1 VNFFIQRPIFAMSIA
16 LVMIL
21 AGAICMLVL
30 PIAQYP
36 PLVPPQVQVST
47 QYIGAGAD
55 VVASTVTTP
64 LEEKINGAAGMIY
77 MTSTSTN
84 NGDSAITVTFD
95 VGFDQ
100 DIGQMEILTRS
111 NEALSELPPEVNQI
125 GLTIQKHSSNML
137 LAVNLISPKGT
148 YEARF
153 LQNYADI
160 HITDAL
166 SRIPGVAEIENF
178 GLSKYAMRI
187 WLDPARLT
195 NLGLTA
201 MDVENAIQEQNQ
213 QVAVGTVGQAPA
225 PPGQA
230 FQYQLNTLGR
240 LEQVSQF
247 EDIIVRANPDGS
259 VVRIRDVARV
269 ELGAEE
275 YDWDT
280 KLSGKPT
287 ATIIVFQLA
296 EANGL
301 QIKTAITETMNKLA
315 KHFPDD
321 MQWVMRYDT
330 TLFITESIKEVIV
343 TLLEAVALVVLVVF
357 IFLQNFRAVLI
368 PTIAVPV
375 SLIGT
380 FAFMKIFGFS
390 INSLSMLGMVLAVAL
405 VVDDAIVV
413 VENVM
418 RKLEEGGQRD
428 IKEITAEAVNEV
440 RGPIVATTL
449 VLMAVFVPVAFIP
462 GMTGMLNKQFA
473 LTIAMAVGLSGFNSL
488 TLSPALCAVFLRPGS
503 GKTNAFFR
511 AFNKGFDKLANGYAA
526 SVKVMAGKW
535 YLVFAVFAG
544 LCLLTVFCFRAIPG
558 GFVPEED
565 QGYFLALVQLPDAA
579 TIERT
584 QAVMKQVS
592 KMAQKTPGVADVV
605 EVSGYNVID
614 QIKQPFTGFAFVILK
629 PWDERKTPET
639 QLEAIMAGMRA
650 KVSTIPQ
657 ARVMIANAPSIPGL
671 GATGGFKYEIQDL
684 NDQGVEAL
692 TRAVDNFI
700 SEARKRPELVGVY
713 TTFNAAVPQRFLDV
727 DRTKAKTRKVSI
739 TDIFDTLQ
747 INLGSLYVNEFNKYG
762 RIYRVYLQA
771 EAGARSDEADITRL
785 KVRNQE
791 GDMID
796 LSAFIRTRPVFGPY
810 NIPHYNMYKS
820 IAVNGNNAPGYSS
833 GQAIKTM
840 EELADTALPE
850 GFGTEWT
857 DITYQQL
864 KAGNLAPIIFGLS
877 LVFVFLVLSAQYE
890 SWSMPIMV
898 LLGVPFGLLGAVAAL
913 LLRGLDLDTY
923 GQIGLVMLIGLT
935 AKNGILIVE
944 FAAEQRRQ
952 GASVLDAAMKAAR
965 IRLRPILMT
974 ALAFIIG
981 LMPLVI
987 ASGAGAGARRS
998 LGTTVVGG
1006 LTVATILIIFV
1017 PIFYYAIERLRERK
1031 SPNQTGDAAP
1041 GDHAAAADSSAEPQ
1055 ET

>member
-1 VNFFIQRPIFAMSIA
+1 MSIA
-16 LVMIL
+16 LVMVL
-21 AGAICMLVL
+21 AGAISMLVL

-77 MTSTSTN
+77 MSSTSTN
-84 NGDSAITVTFD
+84 NGDSAITVTFE
-95 VGFDQ
+95 VGSDQ
-100 DIGQMEILTRS
+100 DIGQMELLTRS
-111 NEALSELPPEVNQI
+111 NEALSELPPEVNQV

-148 YEARF
+148 YDARF

-166 SRIPGVAEIENF
+166 SRIPGVAQINNF

-201 MDVENAIQEQNQ
+201 TDVENAVNEQNQ
-213 QVAVGTVGQAPA
+213 QVATGTVGQAPA
-225 PPGQA
+225 PAGQA

-269 ELGAEE
+269 ELGSEE

-280 KLSGKPT
+280 KIDGKPT
-287 ATIIVFQLA
+287 ATLVVFQLA
-296 EANGL
+296 DANGL
-301 QIKTAITETMNKLA
+301 QIKAAVSETMDRLA
-315 KHFPDD
+315 KNFPED
-321 MQWVMRYDT
+321 MQWIIRYDT

-343 TLLEAVALVVLVVF
+343 TLLEAIVLVVLVVF

-375 SLIGT
+375 SLIGA

-462 GMTGMLNKQFA
+462 GMTGMLYNQFA

-488 TLSPALCAVFLRPGS
+488 TLSPALCAVLLRPGS

-511 AFNKGFDKLANGYAA
+511 AFNKGFEKLSSGYAA
-526 SVKVMAGKW
+526 SVKVMAGKL

-544 LCLLTVFCFRAIPG
+544 LCLLTVFFFRAIPA

-565 QGYFLALVQLPDAA
+565 QGYLYALVELPDAA

-584 QAVMKQVS
+584 QAVMKQVNDI
-592 KMAQKTPGVADVV
+592 ARQTPGVADL
-605 EVSGYNVID
+605 VSVAGYNVID
-614 QIKQPFTGFAFVILK
+614 MVKQPFAGFAFVILK
-629 PWDERKTPET
+629 PWGERKTPQT
-639 QLEAIMAGMRA
+639 QLEAIMAGLRA
-650 KVSTIPQ
+650 KVSQISQ

-671 GATGGFKYEIQDL
+671 SATGGFKFEIQDL
-684 NDQGVEAL
+684 NDQGIEAL
-692 TRAVDNFI
+692 SKAVDNFI
-700 SEARKRPELVGVY
+700 GEARKRPELTGVY
-713 TTFNAAVPQRFLDV
+713 TTFNPAVPQRYLEV

-771 EAGARSDEADITRL
+771 EAEARSDEADITRL
-785 KVRNQE
+785 KVRNAD

-796 LSAFIRTRPVFGPY
+796 LSAFIRTRPIFGPY

-840 EELADTALPE
+840 EELAGKVLPE

-857 DITYQQL
+857 ELTYQQL

-890 SWSMPIMV
+890 SWAMPMMV
-898 LLGVPFGLLGAVAAL
+898 LLGVPLGLMGAVGAL
-913 LLRGLDLDTY
+913 LLRSLDLDTY

-952 GASVLDAAMKAAR
+952 GASVLDAAMKAAQ

-987 ASGAGAGARRS
+987 ASGAGASARRS

-1017 PIFYYAIERLRERK
+1017 PIFYYAIETLRERK
-1031 SPNQTGDAAP
+1031 SPSQTGDVAP
-1041 GDHAAAADSSAEPQ
+1041 EDRAAAADSSAEPQ

>member
-1 VNFFIQRPIFAMSIA
+1 MNFFIQRPIFAMSIA

-21 AGAICMLVL
+21 AGAISMLVL

-247 EDIIVRANPDGS
+247 EDIIARANPDGS

-511 AFNKGFDKLANGYAA
+511 AFNKGFDKLTNGYAA

-544 LCLLTVFCFRAIPG
+544 LCLLTVFLFRAIPG

-584 QAVMKQVS
+584 KSVMNQVS
-592 KMAQKTPGVADVV
+592 EMAQKTPGVADVV
-605 EVSGYNVID
+605 EVAGYNVID

-650 KVSTIPQ
+650 KVSAIPQ

-692 TRAVDNFI
+692 THAVDNFI

-898 LLGVPFGLLGAVAAL
+898 LLGVPFGLLGAAAAL

-952 GASVLDAAMKAAR
+952 GASVLDAAMKAAQ

-987 ASGAGAGARRS
+987 ASGAGANSRRS

-1041 GDHAAAADSSAEPQ
+1041 EDHPAAADASAEPQ

>member
-1 VNFFIQRPIFAMSIA
+1 
-16 LVMIL
+16 
-21 AGAICMLVL
+21 
-30 PIAQYP
+30 
-36 PLVPPQVQVST
+36 
-47 QYIGAGAD
+47 
-55 VVASTVTTP
+55 
-64 LEEKINGAAGMIY
+64 
-77 MTSTSTN
+77 
-84 NGDSAITVTFD
+84 
-95 VGFDQ
+95 
-100 DIGQMEILTRS
+100 
-111 NEALSELPPEVNQI
+111 
-125 GLTIQKHSSNML
+125 ML

-148 YEARF
+148 YDARF

-166 SRIPGVAEIENF
+166 SRIPGVAQINNF

-201 MDVENAIQEQNQ
+201 TDVENAVNEQNQ
-213 QVAVGTVGQAPA
+213 QVATGTVGQAPA
-225 PPGQA
+225 PAGQA

-269 ELGAEE
+269 ELGSEE

-280 KLSGKPT
+280 KIDGKPT
-287 ATIIVFQLA
+287 ATLVVFQLA
-296 EANGL
+296 DANGL
-301 QIKTAITETMNKLA
+301 QIKAAVSETMDRLA
-315 KHFPDD
+315 KNFPED
-321 MQWVMRYDT
+321 MQWIIRYDT

-343 TLLEAVALVVLVVF
+343 TLLEAIVLVVLVVF
-357 IFLQNFRAVLI
+357 VFLQNFRAVLI

-375 SLIGT
+375 SLIGA

-462 GMTGMLNKQFA
+462 GMTGMLYNQFA

-488 TLSPALCAVFLRPGS
+488 TLSPALCAVLLRPGS

-511 AFNKGFDKLANGYAA
+511 AFNKGFEKLSSGYAA
-526 SVKVMAGKW
+526 SVKVMAGKL

-544 LCLLTVFCFRAIPG
+544 LCLLTVFFFRAIPV

-565 QGYFLALVQLPDAA
+565 QGYLYALVELPDAA

-584 QAVMKQVS
+584 QAVMKQVNDI
-592 KMAQKTPGVADVV
+592 ARQTPGVADL
-605 EVSGYNVID
+605 VSVAGYNVID
-614 QIKQPFTGFAFVILK
+614 MVKQPFAGFAFVILK
-629 PWDERKTPET
+629 PWGERKTPQT
-639 QLEAIMAGMRA
+639 QLEAIMAGLRA
-650 KVSTIPQ
+650 KVSQISQ

-671 GATGGFKYEIQDL
+671 SATGGFKFEIQDL
-684 NDQGVEAL
+684 NDQGIEAL
-692 TRAVDNFI
+692 SKAVDNFI
-700 SEARKRPELVGVY
+700 GEARKRPELTGVY
-713 TTFNAAVPQRFLDV
+713 TTFNPAVPQRYLEV

-771 EAGARSDEADITRL
+771 EADARSDEADITRL
-785 KVRNQE
+785 KVRNAD

-796 LSAFIRTRPVFGPY
+796 LSAFIRTRPIFGPY

-840 EELADTALPE
+840 EELAGKVLPE

-857 DITYQQL
+857 ELTYQQL

-890 SWSMPIMV
+890 SWAMPMMV
-898 LLGVPFGLLGAVAAL
+898 LLGVPLGLMGAVGAL
-913 LLRGLDLDTY
+913 LLRSLDLDTY

-935 AKNGILIVE
+935 AKNGIRGHE
-944 FAAEQRRQ
+944 
-952 GASVLDAAMKAAR
+952 GG
-965 IRLRPILMT
+965 PN
-974 ALAFIIG
+974 
-981 LMPLVI
+981 PL
-987 ASGAGAGARRS
+987 
-998 LGTTVVGG
+998 
-1006 LTVATILIIFV
+1006 
-1017 PIFYYAIERLRERK
+1017 
-1031 SPNQTGDAAP
+1031 
-1041 GDHAAAADSSAEPQ
+1041 AADSDDGPGLYHRTDAPGHSQRRRSQCPAFPWNHGCRGVDGCHHSDHLC
-1055 ET
+1055 THFLLCH

>member
-1 VNFFIQRPIFAMSIA
+1 
-16 LVMIL
+16 
-21 AGAICMLVL
+21 MLVL

-511 AFNKGFDKLANGYAA
+511 AFNKGFDKLTNGYAA

-544 LCLLTVFCFRAIPG
+544 LCLLTVFLFRAIPG

-584 QAVMKQVS
+584 KSVMNQVS
-592 KMAQKTPGVADVV
+592 EMAQKTPGVADVV
-605 EVSGYNVID
+605 EVAGYNVID

-650 KVSTIPQ
+650 KVSAIPQ

-692 TRAVDNFI
+692 THAVDNFI

-898 LLGVPFGLLGAVAAL
+898 LLGVPFGLLGAAAAL

-952 GASVLDAAMKAAR
+952 GASVLDAAMKAAQ

-987 ASGAGAGARRS
+987 ASGAGANSRRS

-1041 GDHAAAADSSAEPQ
+1041 EDHPAAADASAEPQ

>member
-21 AGAICMLVL
+21 AGAISMLVL
-30 PIAQYP
+30 PISQYP

-77 MTSTSTN
+77 MSSTSTN
-84 NGDSAITVTFD
+84 NGDSAITVTFE
-95 VGFDQ
+95 VGSDQ
-100 DIGQMEILTRS
+100 DIGQMELLTRS
-111 NEALSELPPEVNQI
+111 NEALSELPPEVNQV

-148 YEARF
+148 YDARF

-166 SRIPGVAEIENF
+166 SRIPGVAQINNF

-201 MDVENAIQEQNQ
+201 TDVENAVNEQNQ
-213 QVAVGTVGQAPA
+213 QVATGTVGQAPA
-225 PPGQA
+225 PAGQA

-269 ELGAEE
+269 ELGSEE

-280 KLSGKPT
+280 KIDGKPT
-287 ATIIVFQLA
+287 ATLVVFQLA
-296 EANGL
+296 DANGL
-301 QIKTAITETMNKLA
+301 QIKAAVSETMDRLA
-315 KHFPDD
+315 KNFPED
-321 MQWVMRYDT
+321 MQWIIRYDT

-343 TLLEAVALVVLVVF
+343 TLLEAIVLVVLVVF

-375 SLIGT
+375 SLIGA

-462 GMTGMLNKQFA
+462 GMTGMLYNQFA

-488 TLSPALCAVFLRPGS
+488 TLSPALCAVLLRPGS

-511 AFNKGFDKLANGYAA
+511 AFNKGFEKLSSGYAA
-526 SVKVMAGKW
+526 SVKVMAGKL

-544 LCLLTVFCFRAIPG
+544 LCLLTVFFFRAIPA

-565 QGYFLALVQLPDAA
+565 QGYLYALVELPDAA

-584 QAVMKQVS
+584 QAVMKQVNDI
-592 KMAQKTPGVADVV
+592 ARQTPGVADL
-605 EVSGYNVID
+605 VSVAGYNVID
-614 QIKQPFTGFAFVILK
+614 MVKQPFAGFAFVILK
-629 PWDERKTPET
+629 PWGERKTPQT
-639 QLEAIMAGMRA
+639 QLEAIMAGLRA
-650 KVSTIPQ
+650 KVSQISQ

-671 GATGGFKYEIQDL
+671 SATGGFKFEIQDL
-684 NDQGVEAL
+684 NDQGIEAL
-692 TRAVDNFI
+692 SKAVDNFI
-700 SEARKRPELVGVY
+700 GEARKRPELTGVY
-713 TTFNAAVPQRFLDV
+713 TTFNPAVPQRYLEV

-771 EAGARSDEADITRL
+771 EAEARSDEADITRL
-785 KVRNQE
+785 KVRNAD

-796 LSAFIRTRPVFGPY
+796 LSAFIRTRPIFGPY

-840 EELADTALPE
+840 EELAGKVLPE

-857 DITYQQL
+857 ELTYQQL

-890 SWSMPIMV
+890 SWAMPMMV
-898 LLGVPFGLLGAVAAL
+898 LLGVPLGLMGAVGAL
-913 LLRGLDLDTY
+913 LLRSLDLDTY

-952 GASVLDAAMKAAR
+952 GASVLDAAMKAAQ

-987 ASGAGAGARRS
+987 ASGAGASARRS

-1017 PIFYYAIERLRERK
+1017 PIFYYAIETLRERK
-1031 SPNQTGDAAP
+1031 SPSQTGDAAP
-1041 GDHAAAADSSAEPQ
+1041 EDRAAAADSSAEPQ

>member
-1 VNFFIQRPIFAMSIA
+1 MSIA
-16 LVMIL
+16 LVMVL
-21 AGAICMLVL
+21 AGAISMLVL

-77 MTSTSTN
+77 MSSTSTN
-84 NGDSAITVTFD
+84 NGDSAITVTFE
-95 VGFDQ
+95 VGSDQ
-100 DIGQMEILTRS
+100 DIGQMELLTRS
-111 NEALSELPPEVNQI
+111 NEALSELPPEVNQV

-148 YEARF
+148 YDARF

-166 SRIPGVAEIENF
+166 SRIPGVAQINNF

-201 MDVENAIQEQNQ
+201 TDVENAVNEQNQ
-213 QVAVGTVGQAPA
+213 QVATGTVGQAPA
-225 PPGQA
+225 PAGQA

-269 ELGAEE
+269 ELGSEE

-280 KLSGKPT
+280 KIDGKPT
-287 ATIIVFQLA
+287 ATLVVFQLA
-296 EANGL
+296 DANGL
-301 QIKTAITETMNKLA
+301 QIKAAVSETMDRLA
-315 KHFPDD
+315 KNFPED
-321 MQWVMRYDT
+321 MQWIIRYDT

-343 TLLEAVALVVLVVF
+343 TLLEAIVLVVLVVF

-375 SLIGT
+375 SLIGA

-462 GMTGMLNKQFA
+462 GMTGMLYNQFA

-488 TLSPALCAVFLRPGS
+488 TLSPALCAVLLRPGS

-511 AFNKGFDKLANGYAA
+511 AFNKGFEKLSSGYAA
-526 SVKVMAGKW
+526 SVKVMAGKL

-544 LCLLTVFCFRAIPG
+544 LCLLTVFFFRAIPA

-565 QGYFLALVQLPDAA
+565 QGYLYALVELPDAA

-584 QAVMKQVS
+584 QAVMKQVNDI
-592 KMAQKTPGVADVV
+592 ARQTPGVADL
-605 EVSGYNVID
+605 VSVAGYNVID
-614 QIKQPFTGFAFVILK
+614 MVKQPFAGFAFVILK
-629 PWDERKTPET
+629 PWGERKTPQT
-639 QLEAIMAGMRA
+639 QLEAIMAGLRA
-650 KVSTIPQ
+650 KVSQISQ

-671 GATGGFKYEIQDL
+671 SATGGFKFEIQDL
-684 NDQGVEAL
+684 NDQGIEAL
-692 TRAVDNFI
+692 SKAVDNFI
-700 SEARKRPELVGVY
+700 GEARKRPELTGVY
-713 TTFNAAVPQRFLDV
+713 TTFNPAVPQRYLEV

-771 EAGARSDEADITRL
+771 EAEARSDEADITRL
-785 KVRNQE
+785 KVRNAD

-796 LSAFIRTRPVFGPY
+796 LSAFIRTRPIFGPY

-840 EELADTALPE
+840 EELAGKVLPE

-857 DITYQQL
+857 ELTYQQL

-890 SWSMPIMV
+890 SWAMPMMV
-898 LLGVPFGLLGAVAAL
+898 LLGVPLGLMGAVGAL
-913 LLRGLDLDTY
+913 LLRSLDLDTY

-952 GASVLDAAMKAAR
+952 GASVLDAAMKAAQ

-987 ASGAGAGARRS
+987 ASGAGASARRS

-1031 SPNQTGDAAP
+1031 SPSQTGDAAP
-1041 GDHAAAADSSAEPQ
+1041 EEGDTAADAGAKA
-1055 ET
+1055 

>member
-1 VNFFIQRPIFAMSIA
+1 MSIA

-21 AGAICMLVL
+21 AGAVCMLVL

-55 VVASTVTTP
+55 IVANTVTTP
-64 LEEKINGAAGMIY
+64 LEEKINGAAGAIY
-77 MTSTSTN
+77 MSSTSTN

-100 DIGQMEILTRS
+100 DIGQMELLTRS
-111 NEALSELPPEVNQI
+111 NEAISELPPEVTQV

-148 YEARF
+148 YDARF

-166 SRIPGVAEIENF
+166 ARIPGVSQVNNF

-201 MDVENAIQEQNQ
+201 MDVENAIKEQNQ
-213 QVAVGTVGQAPA
+213 QAATGTIGQAPA

-240 LEQVSQF
+240 LDQVSQF
-247 EDIIVRANPDGS
+247 EDIIVSANPDGS
-259 VVRIRDVARV
+259 VVRIRDIARV

-280 KLSGKPT
+280 KLNGKPT
-287 ATIIVFQLA
+287 ATLIVFQLA
-296 EANGL
+296 DANGL
-301 QIKTAITETMNKLA
+301 QIKAAVTKTMNKLA
-315 KHFPDD
+315 QHFPED

-343 TLLEAVALVVLVVF
+343 TLLEAVLLVVLVVF

-375 SLIGT
+375 SLIGA
-380 FAFMKIFGFS
+380 FAFMKMFGFS

-428 IKEITAEAVNEV
+428 MKELTAEAVNEV
-440 RGPIVATTL
+440 RGPIIATTL

-462 GMTGMLNKQFA
+462 GMTGMLYNQFA

-488 TLSPALCAVFLRPGS
+488 TLSPALCAVLLRPAS
-503 GKTNAFFR
+503 GKTNRLFK
-511 AFNKGFDKLANGYAA
+511 AFNAGFDKLAKGYAA
-526 SVKVMAGKW
+526 AVKVMARLWVG
-535 YLVFAVFAG
+535 VFAVFGG
-544 LCLLTVFCFRAIPG
+544 LCVLTVLLFGAIPG

-565 QGYFLALVQLPDAA
+565 QGYFLAIVELPDAA

-584 QAVMKQVS
+584 QAVMETVS
-592 KMAQKTPGVADVV
+592 EMAQKTAGVADVV
-605 EVSGYNVID
+605 EVSGYNIID
-614 QIKQPFTGFAFVILK
+614 QIKQPFTGFAFIILK
-629 PWDERKTPET
+629 PWDERKKQET
-639 QLEAIMAGMRA
+639 RLKGVMTAMQA
-650 KVSTIPQ
+650 KVAEIPQ
-657 ARVMIANAPSIPGL
+657 ARVLIANAPSIPGL
-671 GATGGFKYEIQDL
+671 SATGGFKFEIQDL
-684 NDQGVEAL
+684 NDQGIDALAQAVE
-692 TRAVDNFI
+692 NFI
-700 SEARKRPELVGVY
+700 GQARKRPELAGVY
-713 TTFNAAVPQRFLDV
+713 TTFNPAVPQRYLDI
-727 DRTKAKTRKVSI
+727 DRVKAKTRKVAIS
-739 TDIFDTLQ
+739 DILDTLQ

-762 RIYRVYLQA
+762 RVYRVYLQA
-771 EAGARSDEADITRL
+771 EAHARSDETDIGQL
-785 KVRNQE
+785 KVRNAE
-791 GDMID
+791 GDMIE
-796 LSAFIRTRPVFGPY
+796 LSAFITSRAMTGPY

-820 IAVNGNNAPGYSS
+820 IAVNGNSAPGYSS

-840 EELADTALPE
+840 EELAQTALPE

-857 DITYQQL
+857 ELTYQQL

-877 LVFVFLVLSAQYE
+877 IVFVFLVLSAQYE

-898 LLGVPFGLLGAVAAL
+898 LLGVPLGLLGAVAAL
-913 LLRGLDLDTY
+913 LVRSLDLDTY

-952 GASVLDAAMKAAR
+952 GAGVLEAAMKAAQ

-974 ALAFIIG
+974 ALAFVIG
-981 LMPLVI
+981 LIPLVI
-987 ASGAGAGARRS
+987 ASGAGANARRS

-1006 LTVATILIIFV
+1006 LAVATILIIFV
-1017 PIFYYAIERLRERK
+1017 PIFYYAIQKFRERK
-1031 SPNQTGDAAP
+1031 SPKQDSDPATESR
-1041 GDHAAAADSSAEPQ
+1041 HSTSSADAKHEV
-1055 ET
+1055 T

>member
-1 VNFFIQRPIFAMSIA
+1 
-16 LVMIL
+16 
-21 AGAICMLVL
+21 
-30 PIAQYP
+30 
-36 PLVPPQVQVST
+36 
-47 QYIGAGAD
+47 
-55 VVASTVTTP
+55 
-64 LEEKINGAAGMIY
+64 
-77 MTSTSTN
+77 
-84 NGDSAITVTFD
+84 
-95 VGFDQ
+95 
-100 DIGQMEILTRS
+100 
-111 NEALSELPPEVNQI
+111 
-125 GLTIQKHSSNML
+125 
-137 LAVNLISPKGT
+137 
-148 YEARF
+148 
-153 LQNYADI
+153 
-160 HITDAL
+160 
-166 SRIPGVAEIENF
+166 
-178 GLSKYAMRI
+178 MRI

-201 MDVENAIQEQNQ
+201 MDVENAIKEQNQ
-213 QVAVGTVGQAPA
+213 QAATGTIGQAPA
-225 PPGQA
+225 PAGQA

-240 LEQVSQF
+240 LEQASQF
-247 EDIIVRANPDGS
+247 ENIIVRADPDGS
-259 VVRIRDVARV
+259 MVHIHDVARV

-280 KLSGKPT
+280 KLDGKPT
-287 ATIIVFQLA
+287 ATLVVFQLA

-301 QIKTAITETMNKLA
+301 QIKTAVSETMNKLA
-315 KHFPDD
+315 KNFPAD

-375 SLIGT
+375 SLIGA

-418 RKLEEGGQRD
+418 RKLEEGGQRSM
-428 IKEITAEAVNEV
+428 KEITAEAVNEV

-462 GMTGMLNKQFA
+462 GMTGMLYNQFA

-488 TLSPALCAVFLRPGS
+488 TLSPALCAVLLRPGS
-503 GKTNAFFR
+503 GKTNTFFR
-511 AFNKGFDKLANGYAA
+511 AFNKGFEKLSSGYAA
-526 SVKVMAGKW
+526 SVKVMARMW
-535 YLVFAVFAG
+535 YVVLAVFIG
-544 LCLLTVFCFRAIPG
+544 LCLLTAFWFGSIPG

-565 QGYFLALVQLPDAA
+565 QGYLLALVELPDAA

-584 QAVMKQVS
+584 QAVIKQVNDI
-592 KMAQKTPGVADVV
+592 ALQTPGVADVV
-605 EVSGYNVID
+605 AIAGYNVID
-614 QIKQPFTGFAFVILK
+614 QIKQPFAGFAFVIFK
-629 PWDERKTPET
+629 PWDERKKPET
-639 QLEAIMAGMRA
+639 RLEGIMAGLRA
-650 KVSTIPQ
+650 KVSEIPQ
-657 ARVMIANAPSIPGL
+657 ARVLIANAPSIPGL
-671 GATGGFKYEIQDL
+671 SATGGFKFEIQDL
-684 NDQGVEAL
+684 NDQGTEAL
-692 TRAVDNFI
+692 SKAVDNFI
-700 SEARKRPELVGVY
+700 AEARKRPELAGVY
-713 TTFNAAVPQRFLDV
+713 TTFNPAVPQRYLDV

-762 RIYRVYLQA
+762 RVYRVYLQA
-771 EAGARSDEADITRL
+771 EADARSDEADITRL
-785 KVRNQE
+785 KVRNQD

-796 LSAFIRTRPVFGPY
+796 LSAFIRTHPMTGPY

-833 GQAIKTM
+833 GQAIKAM
-840 EELADTALPE
+840 EDLADTVLPE
-850 GFGTEWT
+850 AFGTEWT
-857 DITYQQL
+857 ELTYQQL

-877 LVFVFLVLSAQYE
+877 LVFVFLILAAQYE
-890 SWSMPIMV
+890 SWAMPIMV
-898 LLGVPFGLLGAVAAL
+898 LLGVPLGLMGAVGAL

-944 FAAEQRRQ
+944 FAAEQHRQ
-952 GASVLDAAMKAAR
+952 GASVLDAAMAAAR

-987 ASGAGAGARRS
+987 ASGAGANARRS

-1006 LTVATILIIFV
+1006 LTVATVLIIFV

-1031 SPNQTGDAAP
+1031 AP
-1041 GDHAAAADSSAEPQ
+1041 KQGGGSAPEGGKVKTDPDVKTQ
-1055 ET
+1055 GA

>member
-1 VNFFIQRPIFAMSIA
+1 MSIA

-21 AGAICMLVL
+21 AGAVCMLVL

-55 VVASTVTTP
+55 IVANTVTTP
-64 LEEKINGAAGMIY
+64 LEEKINGAAGAIY
-77 MTSTSTN
+77 MSSTSTN

-100 DIGQMEILTRS
+100 DIGQMELLTRS
-111 NEALSELPPEVNQI
+111 NEAISELPPEVTQV

-148 YEARF
+148 YDARF

-166 SRIPGVAEIENF
+166 ARIPGVSQVNNF

-201 MDVENAIQEQNQ
+201 MDVENAIKEQNQ
-213 QVAVGTVGQAPA
+213 QAATGTIGQAPA

-240 LEQVSQF
+240 LDQVSQF
-247 EDIIVRANPDGS
+247 EDIIVSANPDGS
-259 VVRIRDVARV
+259 VVRIRDIARV

-280 KLSGKPT
+280 KLNGKPT
-287 ATIIVFQLA
+287 ATLIVFQLA
-296 EANGL
+296 DANGL
-301 QIKTAITETMNKLA
+301 QIKAAVTKTMNKLA
-315 KHFPDD
+315 QHFPED

-343 TLLEAVALVVLVVF
+343 TLLEAVLLVVLVVF

-375 SLIGT
+375 SLIGA
-380 FAFMKIFGFS
+380 FAFMKMFGFS

-428 IKEITAEAVNEV
+428 MKELTAEAVNEV
-440 RGPIVATTL
+440 RGPIIATTL

-462 GMTGMLNKQFA
+462 GMTGMLYNQFA

-488 TLSPALCAVFLRPGS
+488 TLSPALCAVLLRPAT
-503 GKTNAFFR
+503 GKTNRFFK
-511 AFNKGFDKLANGYAA
+511 AFNAGFDKLAKGYAA
-526 SVKVMAGKW
+526 AVKVMARLWVG
-535 YLVFAVFAG
+535 VFAVFGG
-544 LCLLTVFCFRAIPG
+544 LCVLTVLLFGAIPG

-565 QGYFLALVQLPDAA
+565 QGYFLAIVELPDAA

-584 QAVMKQVS
+584 QAVMETVS
-592 KMAQKTPGVADVV
+592 EMAQKTAGVADVV
-605 EVSGYNVID
+605 EVSGYNIID
-614 QIKQPFTGFAFVILK
+614 QIKQPFTGFAFIILK
-629 PWDERKTPET
+629 PWDERKKQET
-639 QLEAIMAGMRA
+639 RLKGVMTAMQA
-650 KVSTIPQ
+650 KVAEIPQ
-657 ARVMIANAPSIPGL
+657 ARVLIANAPSIPGL
-671 GATGGFKYEIQDL
+671 SATGGFKFEIQDL
-684 NDQGVEAL
+684 NDQGIDALAQAVE
-692 TRAVDNFI
+692 NFI
-700 SEARKRPELVGVY
+700 GQARKRPELAGVY
-713 TTFNAAVPQRFLDV
+713 TTFNPAVPQRYLDI
-727 DRTKAKTRKVSI
+727 DRVKAKTRKVAIS
-739 TDIFDTLQ
+739 DILDTLQ

-762 RIYRVYLQA
+762 RVYRVYLQA
-771 EAGARSDEADITRL
+771 EAHARSDETDIGQL
-785 KVRNQE
+785 KVRNAE
-791 GDMID
+791 GDMIE
-796 LSAFIRTRPVFGPY
+796 LSAFITSRAMTGPY

-820 IAVNGNNAPGYSS
+820 IAVNGNSAPGYSS

-840 EELADTALPE
+840 EELAQTALPE

-857 DITYQQL
+857 ELTYQQL

-877 LVFVFLVLSAQYE
+877 IVFVFLVLSAQYE

-898 LLGVPFGLLGAVAAL
+898 LLGVPLGLLGAVAAL
-913 LLRGLDLDTY
+913 LVRSLDLDTY

-952 GASVLDAAMKAAR
+952 GAGVLEAAMKAAQ

-974 ALAFIIG
+974 ALAFVIG
-981 LMPLVI
+981 LIPLVI
-987 ASGAGAGARRS
+987 ASGAGANARRS

-1006 LTVATILIIFV
+1006 LAVATILIIFV
-1017 PIFYYAIERLRERK
+1017 PIFYYAIQKFRERK
-1031 SPNQTGDAAP
+1031 SPKQDSDPATESR
-1041 GDHAAAADSSAEPQ
+1041 HSTSSADAKHEV
-1055 ET
+1055 T

>member
-21 AGAICMLVL
+21 AGAISMLVL

-55 VVASTVTTP
+55 VVANTVTTP
-64 LEEKINGAAGMIY
+64 LEEQINGAAGMIY

-100 DIGQMEILTRS
+100 DIGQMELLTRS
-111 NEALSELPPEVNQI
+111 NEALSELPPEVNQV

-148 YEARF
+148 YDARF

-166 SRIPGVAEIENF
+166 SRIPGVAQIENF

-201 MDVENAIQEQNQ
+201 ADVRDAIQEQNQ
-213 QVAVGTVGQAPA
+213 QVAVGTIGQAPA
-225 PPGQA
+225 PAGQA

-247 EDIIVRANPDGS
+247 EDIIVRAKPDGS

-301 QIKTAITETMNKLA
+301 QIKAVVTENMNKLA
-315 KHFPDD
+315 KHFPED

-330 TLFITESIKEVIV
+330 TEFITESIKEVIV
-343 TLLEAVALVVLVVF
+343 TLLEAVLLVILVVY

-380 FAFMKIFGFS
+380 FAFMKVFGFS

-428 IKEITAEAVNEV
+428 IRQITAEAVNEV

-462 GMTGMLNKQFA
+462 GMTGMINKQFA

-488 TLSPALCAVFLRPGS
+488 TLSPALCAVMLRPGS
-503 GKTNAFFR
+503 GKTNVFFR
-511 AFNKGFDKLANGYAA
+511 AFNKGFDKLSSGYAA
-526 SVKVMAGKW
+526 SVKVMAKMW
-535 YLVFAVFAG
+535 YVVLAAFIG
-544 LCLLTVFCFRAIPG
+544 LCLLTVYWFGSITT

-584 QAVMKQVS
+584 QAVMKQVDDI
-592 KMAQKTPGVADVV
+592 ALKTPGVADVV
-605 EVSGYNVID
+605 AVTGYNVID

-629 PWDERKTPET
+629 PWGERKTPET
-639 QLEAIMAGMRA
+639 QLEVIMAEMRA
-650 KVSTIPQ
+650 KTGKIPQ

-700 SEARKRPELVGVY
+700 SQARKRPELTGVY
-713 TTFNAAVPQRFLDV
+713 TTFNPAVPQRFLEV

-762 RIYRVYLQA
+762 RVYRVYLQA
-771 EAGARSDEADITRL
+771 EAEARSDEADIARL

-796 LSAFIRTRPVFGPY
+796 LSAFIRTQPMTGPY

-833 GQAIKTM
+833 GQALKTM

-944 FAAEQRRQ
+944 FAAEQRRG
-952 GASVLDAAMKAAR
+952 GATVLDAAMQAAR

-987 ASGAGAGARRS
+987 ASGAGANSRRS

-1017 PIFYYAIERLRERK
+1017 PIFYYVIERLRERK
-1031 SPNQTGDAAP
+1031 STQPDGDSGSGAGQVATDP
-1041 GDHAAAADSSAEPQ
+1041 GAKP
-1055 ET
+1055 

>member
-1 VNFFIQRPIFAMSIA
+1 MSIA
-16 LVMIL
+16 LVMIM

-55 VVASTVTTP
+55 VVANTVTTP
-64 LEEKINGAAGMIY
+64 LEEQINGAAGMIY

-84 NGDSAITVTFD
+84 NGDSSIIVTFY

-100 DIGQMEILTRS
+100 DIGQMELLTRS

-148 YEARF
+148 YDARF

-166 SRIPGVAEIENF
+166 SRIPGVAQIENF

-201 MDVENAIQEQNQ
+201 ADVRDAIQEQNQ
-213 QVAVGTVGQAPA
+213 QVAVGAIGQAPA
-225 PPGQA
+225 PAGQA
-230 FQYQLNTLGR
+230 FHYQLNTLGR

-280 KLSGKPT
+280 KLNGKPT

-296 EANGL
+296 AANGL
-301 QIKTAITETMNKLA
+301 QIKKTVTATMNKLA
-315 KHFPDD
+315 KHFPED

-330 TLFITESIKEVIV
+330 TEFITESIKEVIV
-343 TLLEAVALVVLVVF
+343 TLLEAVLLVILVVY

-380 FAFMKIFGFS
+380 FAFMKVFGFS

-428 IKEITAEAVNEV
+428 IKQITAEAVNEV

-462 GMTGMLNKQFA
+462 GMTGLINKQFA

-488 TLSPALCAVFLRPGS
+488 TLSPALCVVLLRPGS
-503 GKTNAFFR
+503 GKSNVVFR
-511 AFNKGFDKLANGYAA
+511 AFNKGFEKLSSGYAA
-526 SVKVMAGKW
+526 SVKVMAKMW
-535 YLVFAVFAG
+535 YVVLAVFTG
-544 LCLLTVFCFRAIPG
+544 LCLLTVSWFGSITT

-584 QAVMKQVS
+584 KSVIKQVNDI
-592 KMAQKTPGVADVV
+592 ALKTPGVADVV
-605 EVSGYNVID
+605 AVAGYNVID
-614 QIKQPFTGFAFVILK
+614 QIKQPFAGFAFVILK
-629 PWDERKTPET
+629 PWGERKTPET
-639 QLEAIMAGMRA
+639 QLEAIMAAMRA
-650 KVSTIPQ
+650 KTGKIPQ

-671 GATGGFKYEIQDL
+671 GATGGFKFEIQDL
-684 NDQGVEAL
+684 NDQGIEAL

-700 SEARKRPELVGVY
+700 NQARKRPELTGVY
-713 TTFNAAVPQRFLDV
+713 TTFNPAVPQRFLDV

-771 EAGARSDEADITRL
+771 EADARSDEADITRL
-785 KVRNQE
+785 KVRNQD

-796 LSAFIRTRPVFGPY
+796 LSAFIRTRSMTGPY

-833 GQAIKTM
+833 SQAIKTM
-840 EELADTALPE
+840 EELAATALPE

-864 KAGNLAPIIFGLS
+864 KAGNLAPIIFALS

-898 LLGVPFGLLGAVAAL
+898 LLGVPLGLMGAVGAL
-913 LLRGLDLDTY
+913 LLRSLDLDVY

-944 FAAEQRRQ
+944 FAAEQRRA
-952 GASVLDAAMKAAR
+952 GASVLEAAMKAAR

-987 ASGAGAGARRS
+987 ASGAGANSRRS

-1017 PIFYYAIERLRERK
+1017 PIFYYTIERLRERK
-1031 SPNQTGDAAP
+1031 LPPQDDGPAP
-1041 GDHAAAADSSAEPQ
+1041 QSSSAVPDAGSK
-1055 ET
+1055 

>member
-30 PIAQYP
+30 PISQYP

-55 VVASTVTTP
+55 IVANTVTTP
-64 LEEKINGAAGMIY
+64 LEEQINGAAGAIY
-77 MTSTSTN
+77 MSSNSTN

-100 DIGQMEILTRS
+100 DIGQMELLTRS
-111 NEALSELPPEVNQI
+111 NEAISELPPEVTQV
-125 GLTIQKHSSNML
+125 GLTIEKHSSNML

-148 YEARF
+148 YDARF

-166 SRIPGVAEIENF
+166 ARIPGVAQIENF

-201 MDVENAIQEQNQ
+201 MDVENAIKEQNQ
-213 QVAVGTVGQAPA
+213 QAATGTIGQAPA
-225 PPGQA
+225 PAGQS

-280 KLSGKPT
+280 KLNGKPT

-301 QIKTAITETMNKLA
+301 QIKAAISGTMNKLA

-343 TLLEAVALVVLVVF
+343 TLLEAVLLVVIVVF

-375 SLIGT
+375 SLIGA

-428 IKEITAEAVNEV
+428 MKELTAEAVNEV

-462 GMTGMLNKQFA
+462 GMTGMLYNQFA

-488 TLSPALCAVFLRPGS
+488 TLSPALCAVFLKPGS
-503 GKTNAFFR
+503 GKTNRFFK
-511 AFNKGFDKLANGYAA
+511 AFNNGFDKLAKGYAA
-526 SVKVMAGKW
+526 SVKVMARMW
-535 YLVFAVFAG
+535 IVVFAAFAG
-544 LCLLTVFCFRAIPG
+544 LCLLTVFFFSVIPG

-565 QGYFLALVQLPDAA
+565 QGYFLTIVELPDAA

-592 KMAQKTPGVADVV
+592 EIAQKTPGVADVV
-605 EVSGYNVID
+605 EVAGYNVID

-629 PWDERKTPET
+629 PWDERKKPET
-639 QLEAIMAGMRA
+639 RLEAIMGAMRA
-650 KVSTIPQ
+650 KVSQIPQ
-657 ARVMIANAPSIPGL
+657 ARVLIANAPSIPGL
-671 GATGGFKYEIQDL
+671 SATGGFKFEIQDL
-684 NDQGVEAL
+684 NDQGIDALAKAVEH
-692 TRAVDNFI
+692 FI
-700 SEARKRPELVGVY
+700 GEARKRPELAGVY
-713 TTFNAAVPQRFLDV
+713 TTFNPAVPQRYLDI
-727 DRTKAKTRKVSI
+727 DRVKAKTRKVSVS
-739 TDIFDTLQ
+739 DIFDTLQ

-762 RIYRVYLQA
+762 RVYRVYLQA
-771 EAGARSDEADITRL
+771 EADARSDETDIGRL
-785 KVRNQE
+785 KVRNAE
-791 GDMID
+791 GDMIE
-796 LSAFIRTRPVFGPY
+796 LSAFITSRPMTGPY

-820 IAVNGNNAPGYSS
+820 IAVNGSNAPGFSS

-840 EELADTALPE
+840 EELAKTALPE

-857 DITYQQL
+857 ELTYQQL
-864 KAGNLAPIIFGLS
+864 KSGNLAPIIFALS
-877 LVFVFLVLSAQYE
+877 LVFVFLVLAAQYE
-890 SWSMPIMV
+890 SWSMPMMV
-898 LLGVPFGLLGAVAAL
+898 LLGVPLGLLGAVAAL
-913 LLRGLDLDTY
+913 LVRSLDLDTY

-952 GASVLDAAMKAAR
+952 GASVLEAAMKAAQ

-974 ALAFIIG
+974 ALAFVIG
-981 LMPLVI
+981 LLPLVI
-987 ASGAGAGARRS
+987 ASGAGANARRS

-1006 LTVATILIIFV
+1006 LAVATILIIFV
-1017 PIFYYAIERLRERK
+1017 PIFYYAIQRLRERK
-1031 SPNQTGDAAP
+1031 TPKQDGDSTP
-1041 GDHAAAADSSAEPQ
+1041 EADRVATDAQ
-1055 ET
+1055 GA

>member
-1 VNFFIQRPIFAMSIA
+1 MSIA

-21 AGAICMLVL
+21 GGAICMLVL
-30 PIAQYP
+30 PISQYP

-55 VVASTVTTP
+55 IVANTVTTP
-64 LEEKINGAAGMIY
+64 LEEQINGAAGAIY
-77 MTSTSTN
+77 MSSNSTN

-100 DIGQMEILTRS
+100 DIGQMELLTRS
-111 NEALSELPPEVNQI
+111 NEAISELPPEVTQV
-125 GLTIQKHSSNML
+125 GLTIEKHSSNML

-148 YEARF
+148 YDARF

-166 SRIPGVAEIENF
+166 ARIPGVAQIENF

-201 MDVENAIQEQNQ
+201 MDVENAIKEQNQ
-213 QVAVGTVGQAPA
+213 QAATGTIGQAPA
-225 PPGQA
+225 PAGQS

-280 KLSGKPT
+280 KLNGKPT

-301 QIKTAITETMNKLA
+301 KIKTAVTATMNKLA
-315 KHFPDD
+315 KHFPED
-321 MQWVMRYDT
+321 MKWVMRYDT

-343 TLLEAVALVVLVVF
+343 TLLEAVLLVVIVVF

-375 SLIGT
+375 SLIGA

-428 IKEITAEAVNEV
+428 MKELTAEAVNEV

-462 GMTGMLNKQFA
+462 GMTGMLYNQFA
-473 LTIAMAVGLSGFNSL
+473 LTIAIAVGLSGFNSL
-488 TLSPALCAVFLRPGS
+488 TLSPALCAIFLKAGS

-511 AFNKGFDKLANGYAA
+511 AFNKGFDKLASGYAA
-526 SVKVMAGKW
+526 SVKVMARMW
-535 YLVFAVFAG
+535 VVVFAVFAG
-544 LCLLTVFCFRAIPG
+544 LCLLTVFFFSVIPG
-558 GFVPEED
+558 GFVPDED
-565 QGYFLALVQLPDAA
+565 QGYFLAIVELPDAA

-592 KMAQKTPGVADVV
+592 DIAQKTPGVADVV
-605 EVSGYNVID
+605 EVAGYNIID

-629 PWDERKTPET
+629 PWDERKKPET
-639 QLEAIMAGMRA
+639 RLEAIMGAMRA
-650 KVSTIPQ
+650 KVSQIPQ
-657 ARVMIANAPSIPGL
+657 ARVLIANAPSIPGL
-671 GATGGFKYEIQDL
+671 SATGGFKFEIQDL
-684 NDQGVEAL
+684 NDQGIDALAQAVEH
-692 TRAVDNFI
+692 FI
-700 SEARKRPELVGVY
+700 GEARKRPELAGVY
-713 TTFNAAVPQRFLDV
+713 TTFNPAVPQRYLDI
-727 DRTKAKTRKVSI
+727 DRVKAKTRKVSVS
-739 TDIFDTLQ
+739 DIFDTLQ

-762 RIYRVYLQA
+762 RVYRVYLQA
-771 EAGARSDEADITRL
+771 EADARSDETDIGRL
-785 KVRNQE
+785 KVRNAE
-791 GDMID
+791 GDMIE
-796 LSAFIRTRPVFGPY
+796 LSAFITSRPMTGPY

-820 IAVNGNNAPGYSS
+820 IAVNGSNAPGFSS

-840 EELADTALPE
+840 EELAKTALPE

-857 DITYQQL
+857 ELTYQQL
-864 KAGNLAPIIFGLS
+864 KSGNLAPIIFALS
-877 LVFVFLVLSAQYE
+877 LVVVFLVLSAQYE

-898 LLGVPFGLLGAVAAL
+898 LLAVPLGLLGAVAAL
-913 LLRGLDLDTY
+913 LVRSLDLDTY

-952 GASVLDAAMKAAR
+952 GASVLEAAMKAAQ

-974 ALAFIIG
+974 ALAFVIG
-981 LMPLVI
+981 LLPLVI
-987 ASGAGAGARRS
+987 ASGAGANARRS

-1006 LTVATILIIFV
+1006 LAVATILIIFV
-1017 PIFYYAIERLRERK
+1017 PIFYYAIQRLRERK
-1031 SPNQTGDAAP
+1031 TPKQDGDSTP
-1041 GDHAAAADSSAEPQ
+1041 EADRVATDAQ
-1055 ET
+1055 GA